1 MIRTKQNAAIAAGA
15 HEIPAIYAEGAD
27 GRAVLMA
34 HGLMGDKNEYKDTLA
49 LLADRLEAAGAA
61 SLRIDFRGHG
71 DSARPLA
78 EFTLASQIQ
87 DLAAA
92 ARWLLERGHS
102 ELTLLGYS
110 FGAPPVLA
118 LASLYPEA
126 VRRCVLLSPVT
137 DYRRSFVEPNA
148 PWNREHFGRE
158 RLLAGIR
165 EGGLRLE
172 ENYTLSPAVLTDMLL
187 CDIPALARAA
197 TCPITIFHGDSDRYV
212 AHADSEALC
221 RLGDHIRLRTMP
233 QTGHGPTDFDT
244 DSMESEIALKN
255 LEDVAAVLG
264 DVPQA

>member
-1 MIRTKQNAAIAAGA
+1 MIKTERNATIAAGDC
-15 HEIPAIYAEGAD
+15 EIPAVYTEGAG

-78 EFTLASQIQ
+78 EFSLASQIQ

-92 ARWLLERGHS
+92 VRWLLERGHS
-102 ELTLLGYS
+102 ELTLFGYS

-118 LASLYPEA
+118 LACLYPEH

-137 DYRRSFVEPNA
+137 DYKSSFVEPNT

-165 EGGLRLE
+165 GGGLALE
-172 ENYTLSPAVLTDMLL
+172 QGYTLSPAALTEMLL

-197 TCPITIFHGDSDRYV
+197 ACPITIFHGDCDRYV
-212 AHADSEALC
+212 AHADSERLC
-221 RLGDHIRLRTMP
+221 VGSAATLRTMP
-233 QTGHGPTDFDT
+233 QTGHGPTDFAT
-244 DSMESEIALKN
+244 DSMSSPIARKN
-255 LEDVAAVLG
+255 LEDIAAVLLG
-264 DVPQA
+264 KL